1 MSKPTSLQSS
11 SDSHCEIKFKYRLKE
26 LRERIEQLED
36 YSAELLAWGHRLDTI
51 RKQLI
56 IGLFDEQDAREK
68 DQAKCAELEA
78 ALQEAITRITWY
90 REKYPE
96 AETEAGKRLIH

>member
-1 MSKPTSLQSS
+1 MTKPTTLNPS
-11 SDSHCEIKFKYRLKE
+11 SDSLCEINFQRRLKE
-26 LRERIEQLED
+26 LSERIEQLED
-36 YSAELLAWGHRLDTI
+36 YSAQLLAWGHRLDTI

-56 IGLFDEQDAREK
+56 ICLFDEQDAREK

-96 AETEAGKRLIH
+96 VETGIGKRLIH

>member
-1 MSKPTSLQSS
+1 MTISTTLKSSGDSL
-11 SDSHCEIKFKYRLKE
+11 CEINYQRRLKE
-26 LRERIEQLED
+26 LRERIDELEV
-36 YSAELLAWGHRLDTI
+36 YSAELLAWGHRLDDI

-56 IGLFDEQDAREK
+56 IGLLDEQDARDK
-68 DQAKCAELEA
+68 DKAKCTELEE

-96 AETEAGKRLIH
+96 AEIDIGKQLIH

>member
-1 MSKPTSLQSS
+1 MTKPTTLNPS
-11 SDSHCEIKFKYRLKE
+11 SDSQCEIKPQHRLKK
-26 LRERIEQLED
+26 LHERIEQLED

-51 RKQLI
+51 SKQLM

-68 DQAKCAELEA
+68 DQAKCAELEV

-96 AETEAGKRLIH
+96 AEVDAEKRLIH

>member
-1 MSKPTSLQSS
+1 MTKPTTPQSS
-11 SDSHCEIKFKYRLKE
+11 SDSLCEIKFQHRLKE
-26 LRERIEQLED
+26 LRLRIRQLED

-51 RKQLI
+51 RKQLM

-68 DQAKCAELEA
+68 DQAKCAELGA

-96 AETEAGKRLIH
+96 VETGIGKRLIH

>member
-1 MSKPTSLQSS
+1 MTKPTTLQASSYSL
-11 SDSHCEIKFKYRLKE
+11 CEINFQRRLKE
-26 LRERIEQLED
+26 LSERIEQLED
-36 YSAELLAWGHRLDTI
+36 YSAQLLARGHHLDTI

-56 IGLFDEQDAREK
+56 IGLLDEQDAREK

-78 ALQEAITRITWY
+78 ALQDAFTHITWY

-96 AETEAGKRLIH
+96 AETDAGKLLIH

>member
-1 MSKPTSLQSS
+1 MTKPTTHQSS
-11 SDSHCEIKFKYRLKE
+11 SDSLCEIKFERRLKE
-26 LRERIEQLED
+26 LRLRIRRLED

-51 RKQLI
+51 RKQLM
-56 IGLFDEQDAREK
+56 IGLSDEQDAREK

-78 ALQEAITRITWY
+78 ALQDAFTRITWY

-96 AETEAGKRLIH
+96 AEADAGNQLIH

>member
-1 MSKPTSLQSS
+1 MTKPTTPQSS
-11 SDSHCEIKFKYRLKE
+11 SDSLCEVKFKYRLKE
-26 LRERIEQLED
+26 LHERIEQLED
-36 YSAELLAWGHRLDTI
+36 YSAKLLAWGHHLDTV
-51 RKQLI
+51 RKQLM

-78 ALQEAITRITWY
+78 ALQEAITRITWH

-96 AETEAGKRLIH
+96 VETGIGKRLIH

>member
-1 MSKPTSLQSS
+1 MTKPTTLQSS
-11 SDSHCEIKFKYRLKE
+11 SDSLCEINYQHRLKE

-56 IGLFDEQDAREK
+56 IGLFDEQDARDK
-68 DQAKCAELEA
+68 DKAKCAELEE

-90 REKYPE
+90 QEKYPQ
-96 AETEAGKRLIH
+96 AETDAGKRLIH